1 MWLFAEGY
9 FLLGVV
15 AAWFMTF
22 LDTVDGKLARVTL
35 TSSKLGNVFDH
46 GIDLVHPPFWYVAW
60 YFGVAA
66 GATEGQ
72 TLLLAGAAWVAVIG
86 YVVGRLQEG
95 FFLWRYGVELHA
107 WRPVDSAF
115 RLVTARRNPNLAIL
129 TVAAVA
135 GRPDL
140 GLLAIAA
147 WTILSLL
154 FHFLRIG
161 QALQRAR
168 SGEPIRSWLAEP
180 STAA

>member
-1 MWLFAEGY
+1 M
-9 FLLGVV
+9 
-15 AAWFMTF
+15 
-22 LDTVDGKLARVTL
+22 
-35 TSSKLGNVFDH
+35 
-46 GIDLVHPPFWYVAW
+46 
-60 YFGVAA
+60 A
-66 GATEGQ
+66 GCG
-72 TLLLAGAAWVAVIG
+72 GAAEVFGAPGCGVM
-86 YVVGRLQEG
+86 VVGRLQEG

-129 TVAAVA
+129 TVAVVV

-140 GLLAIAA
+140 GLPAIAA

>member
-1 MWLFAEGY
+1 
-9 FLLGVV
+9 
-15 AAWFMTF
+15 
-22 LDTVDGKLARVTL
+22 
-35 TSSKLGNVFDH
+35 
-46 GIDLVHPPFWYVAW
+46 
-60 YFGVAA
+60 
-66 GATEGQ
+66 
-72 TLLLAGAAWVAVIG
+72 
-86 YVVGRLQEG
+86 
-95 FFLWRYGVELHA
+95 
-107 WRPVDSAF
+107 
-115 RLVTARRNPNLAIL
+115 
-129 TVAAVA
+129 VAAVA